1 MAVFE
6 KDEMLSRRRRRLQGT
21 GFRLQHKSLDA

>member
-6 KDEMLSRRRRRLQGT
+6 KVEMLSRRRRRLQGT
-21 GFRLQHKSLDA
+21 GFRLQHTSPDA